1 MAVTVTDLAV
11 EVKESN
17 QRLTAAIE
25 NLNVE
30 VAKINVYLSFIRVAT
45 WVIVPLLV
53 AGIGASY
60 KIVWDTARVHA
71 SVESLQADAKAQ
83 RESLDRIE
91 RALAQNHPRNGAD
104 PTINR
109 P

>member
-25 NLNVE
+25 HLNVE

-45 WVIVPLLV
+45 WVAIPVMISLLV
-53 AGIGASY
+53 GGIGASY

-71 SVESLQADAKAQ
+71 AVESLQADAKAQ

-91 RALAQNHPRNGAD
+91 RALAQNRPS
-104 PTINR
+104 TINR